1 MAKANKYNAKR
12 LQTSVGTFDS
22 MAEYKY
28 FIQLNLMSNAN
39 KLSDRVINI
48 ERQKTFNFVV
58 NGIKI
63 TSYRA
68 DFVVTYADGTTKVID
83 VKNPYLLGKGKSTPA
98 AQNFNYK
105 KKLMKA
111 IYGIEV
117 IVP

>member
-12 LQTSVGTFDS
+12 ILTAVGTFDS

-28 FIQLNLMSNAN
+28 FIQLNSLTQAV
-39 KLSDRVINI
+39 KLSERVLTI
-48 ERQKTFNFVV
+48 ERQKTFNFII

-68 DFVVTYADGTTKVID
+68 DFVVTYADGVVKVID

-111 IYGIEV
+111 LYGIEV
-117 IVP
+117 IVA

>member
-12 LQTSVGTFDS
+12 VLTSVGTFDS
-22 MAEYKY
+22 MAEYRY
-28 FIQLNLMSNAN
+28 FIQLNMMSNAV
-39 KLSDRVINI
+39 KLSERVLTI

-68 DFVVTYADGTTKVID
+68 DFVVTYGDGVVKVID
-83 VKNPYLLGKGKSTPA
+83 VKNPYLIGKGKSTPA

-117 IVP
+117 IVA

>member
-1 MAKANKYNAKR
+1 
-12 LQTSVGTFDS
+12 VFDS
-22 MAEYKY
+22 IAEYKY
-28 FIQLNLMSNAN
+28 YLHLKMMANAV
-39 KLSDRVINI
+39 KLSERVVDI

-68 DFVVTYADGTTKVID
+68 DFYVTYGDGTMKVID
-83 VKNPYLLGKGKSTPA
+83 VKNPYLLGKGKGTPA

-111 IYGIEV
+111 IYGIDI
-117 IVP
+117 IVA